1 MLPVG
6 RATSSF
12 AYGLVSDWLN
22 ECYLLVMG
30 LTVPKVT
37 SKAVDRHFFSRMLLG
52 ICCLIIKH
60 NKCGLFKLLL
70 VKTDDSER
78 SWHKTVYAC
87 KHYSQFS
94 VWSSSSLQFFVT
106 ICTSFK
112 LVALFKRN
120 SDSFWATGC
129 SLLIFYVSLFVLLST
144 LRFSKW
150 RLDAAL
156 TKLEQF
162 GHYRWRLPYFV
173 LTFLHACLFRFFW

>member
-1 MLPVG
+1 MSKILGQDVSTLWTVTEILQKSEIASMLPVG

-78 SWHKTVYAC
+78 S
-87 KHYSQFS
+87 
-94 VWSSSSLQFFVT
+94 
-106 ICTSFK
+106 
-112 LVALFKRN
+112 
-120 SDSFWATGC
+120 
-129 SLLIFYVSLFVLLST
+129 
-144 LRFSKW
+144 
-150 RLDAAL
+150 
-156 TKLEQF
+156 
-162 GHYRWRLPYFV
+162 
-173 LTFLHACLFRFFW
+173 